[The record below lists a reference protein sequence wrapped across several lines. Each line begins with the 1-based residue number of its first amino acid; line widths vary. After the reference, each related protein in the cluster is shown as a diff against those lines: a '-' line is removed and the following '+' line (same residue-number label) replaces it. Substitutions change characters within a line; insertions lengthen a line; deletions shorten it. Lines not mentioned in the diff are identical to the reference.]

1 MQASK
6 TVTLAEP
13 DSGRGRL
20 EPLVESLSFLS
31 TGSNTQIS
39 SAKNMDRL
47 TVDVNLEPSSQTAL
61 LQLCWAAVLA
71 RYADNPDIQYAYVLE
86 DSEEVRLFRSQI
98 PPGQD
103 VYDALESA
111 AYVTSPLGP
120 IGDSLCQE
128 AINSQTGN
136 LASGTI
142 LLIKGKDSP
151 SRVSLTR
158 EIFTG
163 TALVLECAVLAQH
176 VQVEWTCRKPL
187 APEYVYMI
195 MTQFAHALRVSTK
208 SGKERVC
215 YRDLQQISPEGF
227 SKIIRWNG
235 GREYVKRE
243 TFAHHLVEK
252 MVIKQPHAP
261 AICAWDGDMTYAE
274 LDSYAEFVASQI
286 MAACQIEHEGV
297 VGLFFAK
304 SKWTPVAMLGALK
317 AGRGFIMLHTSQ
329 PPTRLRTICKRL
341 GVVAVLS
348 LPEFETALDQLGVP
362 KIILSTHKDE
372 GFLPSTASQKPTT
385 LPSESNSILFAGF
398 TSGST
403 GEPKIFDVR
412 HSAFCSGIS
421 AWGVAMNVN
430 ERSRVFQSASYNFTV
445 SMIEQLAP
453 LCLGGCVCVP
463 SEEALQND
471 IAGAIRDLGANWAEF
486 TPSLA
491 RLLDP
496 GTLSG
501 VKTLI
506 LTGEALARA
515 DVEKWR
521 SHLDLRV
528 FYGQSEHALGTAV
541 GNTADLI
548 ADHRNIGRTFSAR
561 EWIVDPEDHNRL
573 APLGAEG
580 ELLLEGPC
588 VGVGYLNNPKE
599 TDATFVRNPA
609 WFRIQG
615 LTPVTD
621 GRFLKTGDI
630 VCYDMHRGCLQ
641 YRGRRG
647 TQVKIRGQRVDLG
660 EVEYHAGQHL
670 SSPQGPPVAEVICPK
685 EHAQKSDPVMVVFL
699 VTDTPV
705 EMAVT
710 SYDDLTSPIIFPPND
725 KLRAQAKAAFARMK
739 DFLPDYMMPSAV
751 IPISHLPRTPSGK
764 LSRRSLRDIGSQ
776 LALDE
781 IVAYVN
787 LRKPH
792 RAPETA
798 HEEKLQQISAS
809 ILGCS
814 ASQIGMNDTFLELG
828 GDSLKVRHLVQ
839 AARTEG
845 VILSAG
851 DIFKNLTLADLAR
864 VAQEGPM
871 FVPAHEKQPEEPVVQ
886 SFLQS
891 KPEFGVGSRIESV
904 SRTHDIVKAT
914 GNEDAVEYFLFSLH
928 GPLDVERLDVAC
940 QALVACH
947 AVLRSV
953 FIPYEDEIMQVTFRS
968 LKASFE
974 VIEAS
979 PGVDPKVLT
988 NRLCHEDKMRSPFGP
1003 TPVMAF
1009 TVVRSS
1015 PDDHILVLRLSE
1027 AQCDAHSLKTMI
1039 SNLMKLYEEM
1049 SIHVQLDYRDYLA
1062 LCASQRTPEAFAY
1075 WRTLLKGATPLH
1087 LDSIRLN
1094 TQSSWTYHEQLTG
1107 KAYHHDSPP
1116 SLTFSRTIPP
1126 ITPRR
1131 GITLATTIK
1140 AAWSYVLYK
1149 KSHCNDIL
1157 FGQLGSCRTMN
1168 VPGIEDTVGP
1178 CTNVT
1183 PVRVKYVPQW
1193 DPSEILQKIQEQHA
1207 QSLPYQTIGWR
1218 DIINHCTAWP
1228 TGSSLQTVV
1237 LHQGEQEDT
1246 EIQTQDGLKCRA
1258 LDWSASSILG
1268 RLYLMTEGR
1277 PSGLNIELCVPRGAI
1292 DDSEAGALF
1301 DLFCSAMAIFAK

>member
-6 TVTLAEP
+6 TVILAERVS
-13 DSGRGRL
+13 DCGRPK
-20 EPLVESLSFLS
+20 PLVESLSFLS
-31 TGSNTQIS
+31 TGSNKQIS
-39 SAKNMDRL
+39 SAKNMNRL
-47 TVDVNLEPSSQTAL
+47 TVDAILEPSSQTVL

-71 RYADNPDIQYAYVLE
+71 RYAETPDIQYAYVLE
-86 DSEEVRLFRSQI
+86 DSEEVRLFHSQI
-98 PPGQD
+98 SSGQD

-111 AYVTSPLGP
+111 AYVTSPLGL
-120 IGDSLCQE
+120 IGDSLSQE
-128 AINSQTGN
+128 AISSQTGN
-136 LASGTI
+136 LAFGTI
-142 LLIKGKDSP
+142 LLVKGKNSP
-151 SRVSLTR
+151 SRISLTK
-158 EIFTG
+158 ELFTG
-163 TALVLECAVLAQH
+163 TALLLECAVAAQH

-208 SGKERVC
+208 SRKENIR
-215 YRDLQQISPEGF
+215 YRDLQEISPEGF
-227 SKIIRWNG
+227 SQIIEWNG
-235 GREYVKRE
+235 GREYVTRE
-243 TFAHHLVEK
+243 TFAHHLFEK

-261 AICAWDGDMTYAE
+261 AICAWDGDMTYGE

-286 MAACQIEHEGV
+286 MASCQIEHEGV
-297 VGLFFAK
+297 LGLFFAK
-304 SKWTPVAMLGALK
+304 SKWTAVAMLGALK
-317 AGRGFIMLHTSQ
+317 AGRGFIMFHTSQ
-329 PPTRLRTICKRL
+329 PPTRLRTICERL
-341 GVVAVLS
+341 GVLAVLS
-348 LPEFETALDQLGVP
+348 LPGFKTALDELDVP
-362 KIILSTHKDE
+362 KIILSTDKDE
-372 GFLPSTASQKPTT
+372 GFLPNTASQKPAP
-385 LPSESNSILFAGF
+385 LPSESNSILYAGF

-445 SMIEQLAP
+445 SVIEQLAP

-471 IAGAIRDLGANWAEF
+471 IPGAIRDLGANWAEF

-496 GTLSG
+496 STLSG
-501 VKTLI
+501 VKTLV

-515 DVEKWR
+515 DVEKWHC
-521 SHLDLRV
+521 HLDLRV
-528 FYGQSEHALGTAV
+528 YYGQSEHSLGATV
-541 GNTADLI
+541 GNTADLV

-599 TDATFVRNPA
+599 TDAIFVRNPA
-609 WFRIQG
+609 WFLSQR

-621 GRFLKTGDI
+621 GRFLKTGDL

-660 EVEYHAGQHL
+660 EVEYHAGKHL
-670 SSPQGPPVAEVICPK
+670 SSAQGKPVAEVICPK
-685 EHAQKSDPVMVVFL
+685 VYAQKSDPVMVVFL

-710 SYDDLTSPIIFPPND
+710 SYEDFDSPIIFPPND
-725 KLRAQAKAAFARMK
+725 KLRAQAKAALARMK
-739 DFLPDYMMPSAV
+739 DVLPDYMMPSAV

-764 LSRRSLRDIGSQ
+764 LFRRRLRDIGSQ

-792 RAPETA
+792 QAPETA
-798 HEEKLQQISAS
+798 NEEKLQQISAS

-845 VILSAG
+845 VTLSVG

-864 VAQEGPM
+864 IAQEGPM
-871 FVPAHEKQPEEPVVQ
+871 SVPAHEKQPEEPVVK

-891 KPEFGVGSRIESV
+891 KPEFAIGSRIESV

-914 GNEDAVEYFLFSLH
+914 GNENAVEYFLFSLY

-953 FIPYEDEIMQVTFRS
+953 FIPYEEEIMQVTFRS

-988 NRLCHEDKMRSPFGP
+988 DRLCHEDKMQSPFGP

-1015 PDDHILVLRLSE
+1015 PDNHILVLRLSE
-1027 AQCDAHSLKTMI
+1027 AQCDAHSLKRLI
-1039 SNLMKLYEEM
+1039 SNLMLLYDET

-1062 LCASQRTPEAFAY
+1062 ICASQRTPEAFAY

-1094 TQSSWTYHEQLTG
+1094 TQSSWMCHGQLTG
-1107 KAYHHDSPP
+1107 KTYHHDSPP

-1126 ITPRR
+1126 VTARR

-1149 KSHCNDIL
+1149 KLHCNDIL

-1168 VPGIEDTVGP
+1168 VPGIEDTIGP

-1193 DPSEILQKIQEQHA
+1193 DPSEILQTIQEQHA

-1218 DIINHCTAWP
+1218 DIVNHCTTWP
-1228 TGSSLQTVV
+1228 DGASLQTVV

-1246 EIQTQDGLKCRA
+1246 EIQTRGGLKCRA

-1268 RLYLMTEGR
+1268 RLYLMTESTS
-1277 PSGLNIELCVPRGAI
+1277 SGLNIEL
-1292 DDSEAGALF
+1292 SQ
-1301 DLFCSAMAIFAK
+1301 